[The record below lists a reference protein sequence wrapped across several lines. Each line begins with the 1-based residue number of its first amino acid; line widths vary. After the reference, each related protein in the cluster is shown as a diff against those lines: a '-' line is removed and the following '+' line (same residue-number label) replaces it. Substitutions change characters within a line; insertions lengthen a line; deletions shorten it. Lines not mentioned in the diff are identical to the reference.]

1 MFSSLL
7 SQFVNAKVSDN
18 ILCFISSVISA
29 LGIVALAFSGS
40 DSSFLLVTFALVI
53 YGFGTG
59 LFQSINSKSVMV
71 TLPDRYLGI
80 GSAILGSLTL
90 YSFVP
95 HTILGQSTFSISD
108 GLLFLRGLRY
118 TYLLSAGASVLAA
131 LSSLLATSEAVE

>member
-1 MFSSLL
+1 
-7 SQFVNAKVSDN
+7 
-18 ILCFISSVISA
+18 
-29 LGIVALAFSGS
+29 
-40 DSSFLLVTFALVI
+40 
-53 YGFGTG
+53 
-59 LFQSINSKSVMV
+59 MV

-80 GSAILGSLTL
+80 GSAMLSMIRNMGMALGVAFGSLTL